1 MLLSRVADSLYWI
14 SRYLERAEHHARVLD
29 VAIDFGLGQPSDSGH
44 RVLERLHGVLGGQ
57 PGEDDYDGVLFDGS
71 DRNSVVACVVAAR
84 ENARQVR
91 EEISSDMWE
100 QINALFLRVRQM
112 QGEASR
118 GARTHFVSKAVIDGI
133 HLFHGITD
141 STMGRGEGWQYLQ
154 LGRFLER
161 ANATAALIDSFLTDP
176 SDGVYGRAALDQ
188 AELLALLRACSALEA
203 YCRYYTADI
212 RAERVTEFLLL
223 NQHFPRSICFA
234 AHCVENSLLSIGQ
247 HSGRKPG
254 GRAERLAG
262 RLHSSLDY
270 GQVDEVLS
278 DNPHGYLVGIE
289 RQCAQIHAAV
299 YQTYMAYAIDTA
311 LSA

>member
-118 GARTHFVSKAVIDGI
+118 GARTHFVSKAVVDGI

-161 ANATAALIDSFLTDP
+161 ANATAASARTSRTSSPTRPKACTDARRSTRP
-176 SDGVYGRAALDQ
+176 NCWRCCAPARRSRRTAGTTRPT
-188 AELLALLRACSALEA
+188 SA
-203 YCRYYTADI
+203 
-212 RAERVTEFLLL
+212 
-223 NQHFPRSICFA
+223 RS
-234 AHCVENSLLSIGQ
+234 G
-247 HSGRKPG
+247 
-254 GRAERLAG
+254 
-262 RLHSSLDY
+262 
-270 GQVDEVLS
+270 
-278 DNPHGYLVGIE
+278 
-289 RQCAQIHAAV
+289 
-299 YQTYMAYAIDTA
+299 
-311 LSA
+311 